1 MTKTNTYESLLNIIA
16 KAPGHFYWK
25 DKEGVYQGSNDAQ
38 AIFLGYKSGKD
49 LIGKTDFDLPWKAQ
63 ASYLQKIDKQVMET
77 EKEYSV
83 EEIVDS
89 YAGIKTIFFSRKI
102 PLYDPKTKKVIGII
116 GTSLDITASKQAEIA
131 KQEFL
136 MNMAH
141 DLRTPLAGIIG
152 LSSIQADSKME
163 PQEQQEYGQMIQGA
177 SEQLLE
183 LLNSVIEVTATEHQ
197 VEQLKKEPIDLNQ
210 LSDELQTLMQPS
222 LQSKGLQ
229 FQVKVDSILPVIIS
243 DRIKLKRLLL
253 NLLSNAVKFTLQGG
267 IGLEINQLSAEN
279 NRAKIEIQISDT
291 GIGIAKNNIDKIFER
306 FYRVHPSYE
315 GEYKGY
321 GIGLYLVKKTVELLN
336 GEIKVAS
343 EQGKGSCFTLCF
355 NFPLAGTIVD
365 KESSV
370 STLQQPVPTSYLE
383 SEKRKGMVLVA
394 EDNDLVLHVVK
405 NILIKLGYE
414 VTAVTE
420 GNAALHALQT
430 QSFVL
435 ALLDIGLPNLDGTEV
450 ARRYRQWE
458 QENNK
463 PHLPLFALTAHA
475 EKSIKDKCIYVGID
489 KVLHKPF
496 TEKDIQTIQKFL
508 EK

>member
-1 MTKTNTYESLLNIIA
+1 VFHTLGALEVNVTENLIDLL
-16 KAPGHFYWK
+16 PGNVFVV
-25 DKEGVYQGSNDAQ
+25 DKQGYLLWGNQRILDT
-38 AIFLGYKSGKD
+38 LGLK
-49 LIGKTDFDLPWKAQ
+49 
-63 ASYLQKIDKQVMET
+63 KIDDYVGKHIGYWDN
-77 EKEYSV
+77 YSWKCCQTIIELG
-83 EEIVDS
+83 EEIVGEES
-89 YAGIKTIFFSRKI
+89 YNGRYYVTSRK
-102 PLYDPKTKKVIGII
+102 PLFSTNSEIVGIL
-116 GTSLDITASKQAEIA
+116 GTALDTTVQKQAEIA

-197 VEQLKKEPIDLNQ
+197 VEQLKKEPINLSQ

-253 NLLSNAVKFTLQGG
+253 NILSNAVKFTPQGG

-291 GIGIAKNNIDKIFER
+291 GIGIPKNNIDKIFER

-336 GEIKVAS
+336 GDIKVAS
-343 EQGKGSCFTLCF
+343 EEGKGSCFTLSF
-355 NFPLAGTIVD
+355 NFSVANEDPD
-365 KESSV
+365 KN
-370 STLQQPVPTSYLE
+370 
-383 SEKRKGMVLVA
+383 K
-394 EDNDLVLHVVK
+394 
-405 NILIKLGYE
+405 
-414 VTAVTE
+414 
-420 GNAALHALQT
+420 AAL
-430 QSFVL
+430 
-435 ALLDIGLPNLDGTEV
+435 
-450 ARRYRQWE
+450 
-458 QENNK
+458 QE
-463 PHLPLFALTAHA
+463 
-475 EKSIKDKCIYVGID
+475 S
-489 KVLHKPF
+489 
-496 TEKDIQTIQKFL
+496 
-508 EK
+508 